1 MTTYNDI
8 SQNVSINCNLSITN
22 INSRVEPTS
31 KVSISEDNFS
41 HSSYRKSYIVW
52 DKLERANK
60 PDNYTEKTKYLSKN
74 AKALLSVVY
83 QKLKKQ
89 TILILNHKYISTIT
103 NSGSRQ
109 NQRIIQDIKNVVD
122 DSYNRGIT

>member
-89 TILILNHKYISTIT
+89 MLCASHTRPPLRQVRSPLYTKYLYSFCHPPFQIL
-103 NSGSRQ
+103 
-109 NQRIIQDIKNVVD
+109 V
-122 DSYNRGIT
+122 